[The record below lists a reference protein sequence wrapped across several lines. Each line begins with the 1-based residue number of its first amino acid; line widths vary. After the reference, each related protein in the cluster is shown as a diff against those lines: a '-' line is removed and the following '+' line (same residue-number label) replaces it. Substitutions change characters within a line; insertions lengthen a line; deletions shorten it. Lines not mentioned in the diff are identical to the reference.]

1 VVFDEEGE
9 MSSMVVVGFSNEAER
24 KSYGR
29 WKLTVVVEERK
40 KKHAEL
46 FLKEMRNKKKKK

>member
-1 VVFDEEGE
+1 

-46 FLKEMRNKKKKK
+46 FLKEMRNKIKAK